1 MDKETKV
8 LLKNL
13 QEIID
18 TIKDA
23 LDKDA
28 IKAAFF
34 CSLSIPDICGQLE
47 FPHLRK
53 AEKGNVGERYKGWYK
68 ENVYKYENPIYEEN
82 SGYQGSDKMNKIDE
96 EIVYLLRCR
105 LYHQGDLENKDVF
118 KKLISKY
125 KKEYPEKTVK
135 LDFKFDAD
143 IDKISY
149 MTWENQLLVE
159 INVNPKVLAEKLMWN
174 AEGVIR
180 QFNKKSEN
188 VEEPI

>member
-53 AEKGNVGERYKGWYK
+53 AEKGNVGERYKRWYN
-68 ENVYKYENPIYEEN
+68 EWVFQYENPKVEDVLIFGGTPN
-82 SGYQGSDKMNKIDE
+82 MNKIDGN
-96 EIVYLLRCR
+96 IMYLLRCK
-105 LYHQGDLENKDVF
+105 LYHQGDSKHKDIY
-118 KKLISKY
+118 KKIISKY
-125 KKEYPEKTVK
+125 KKEYPEKNIQ

-180 QFNKKSEN
+180 EYKK
-188 VEEPI
+188 